1 MLYLTYRPANGFK
14 RVMAYMIDI
23 LPIYLLLYFASTK
36 FFGINPFA
44 EESHGAAPNHQ
55 AAIAHLVISATAF
68 TLWVFYCA
76 IAELSPWRGTYGK
89 LIMGIRVRGLDR
101 DNHSLN
107 LKQVSSRNAAKFL
120 SAIPC
125 FLGFFAAFFT
135 NGNRAWHDSLSKTA
149 VAER

>member
-14 RVMAYMIDI
+14 RVMAYMIDV
-23 LPIYLLLYFASTK
+23 LPIFLLLYFASTK
-36 FFGINPFA
+36 FFGINPF
-44 EESHGAAPNHQ
+44 ESGSLGSTPKHPAAVV
-55 AAIAHLVISATAF
+55 HLVIAASAF

-76 IAELSPWRGTYGK
+76 LAELSPWRGTYGK
-89 LIMGIRVRGLDR
+89 VIMGIRVRGLDR